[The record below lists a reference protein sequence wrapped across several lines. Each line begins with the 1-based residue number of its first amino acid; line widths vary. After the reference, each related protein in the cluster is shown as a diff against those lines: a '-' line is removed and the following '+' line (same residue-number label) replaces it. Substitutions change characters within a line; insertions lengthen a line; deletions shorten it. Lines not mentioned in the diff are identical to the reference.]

1 MDYFR
6 QLQTAAG
13 MGGEYHWVLLGVVLF
28 AFFLAQIVPGARA
41 RMRGSVV
48 MALLSLIGLLFCALM
63 LQRGMEGRGGNV
75 AYRWIHFT
83 AQMLLSAAII
93 NLIGVFIFRVL
104 LAQLHLEPPPIL
116 RDAIV
121 GVAYIAIALA
131 LLSRHNVDLSGIVA
145 TSAVVT
151 AVIGFS
157 LQDTLGNIM
166 GGMALQM
173 ERSIA
178 VNDWIRVNDV
188 EGIVR
193 EIRWRQTS
201 IETRN
206 WDTVVIPNSQL
217 MKTQVTVL
225 GRRSGKPKLHRMWVR
240 FNVDF
245 RSTPTRVMEN
255 VLAALRSEAI
265 PGVASDPPPDCIL
278 MSFEDSYAS
287 YATRYWLTDFAQDE
301 PTSSEV
307 RTRIFFALQRAGIHL
322 SIPAES
328 VFLTMKGRARKA
340 AKQELELQR
349 QITALKNAS
358 IFQPLTDAEQRE
370 LAERL
375 SLARFARG
383 EVLTRQGNDAHYLY
397 IIATGE
403 AEMYVSVGDET
414 RRVTTLRGGDCFGE
428 LGLMLGEPRQATVM
442 ALEDVTCY
450 RLDKEGFLQILQRR
464 PEIAEGMSHLLTD
477 RKLRLDAIR
486 EGLTQSAMHQRV
498 ASTQQALLNR
508 IRTFFTL
515 R

>member
-1 MDYFR
+1 MDYWR
-6 QLQTAAG
+6 KLQTTAG
-13 MGGEYHWVLLGVVLF
+13 MDGQYHWVLLAVVLGAF
-28 AFFLAQIVPGARA
+28 ALAQVVPTARP

-48 MALLSLIGLLFCALM
+48 MALLSFVGLLFCAFIT
-63 LQRGMEGRGGNV
+63 QPPYESHGQTA
-75 AYRWIHFT
+75 AYHWVHF
-83 AQMLLSAAII
+83 ASQMLLSIAII
-93 NLIGVFIFRVL
+93 NLCGVLLFRLL
-104 LAQLHLEPPPIL
+104 LAQLRLEPPPIL
-116 RDAIV
+116 RDTIV
-121 GVAYIAIALA
+121 GVAYIAVAFV

-225 GRRSGKPKLHRMWVR
+225 GRRAGQPQLHRMWVR

-245 RSTPTRVMEN
+245 RTTPTRVTEI
-255 VLAALRSEAI
+255 VLEALNSEAI
-265 PGVASDPPPDCIL
+265 PNVAPNPPPDCIL

-287 YATRYWLTDFAQDE
+287 YATRYWLTDFAKDE

-328 VFLTMKGRARKA
+328 IFLTMRGRARKA
-340 AKQELELQR
+340 AKQKIELQR
-349 QITALKNAS
+349 QVNALKNAS
-358 IFQPLTDAEQRE
+358 IFQPLNDNECRE
-370 LAERL
+370 LAGRL
-375 SLARFARG
+375 TLARFCRG
-383 EVLTRQGNDAHYLY
+383 EVMTRQGNEAHYLY
-397 IIATGE
+397 IIARGE
-403 AEMYVSVGDET
+403 AEMDVSFGNET
-414 RRVTTLRGGDCFGE
+414 RPVTKVRAGECFGE
-428 LGLMLGEPRQATVM
+428 LGLMLGEPRQATVT
-442 ALEDVTCY
+442 ALDDVTCY
-450 RLDKEGFLQILQRR
+450 RLDKDGFHQILQRR
-464 PEIAEGMSHLLTD
+464 PEIAEAMSHLLTE
-477 RKLRLDAIR
+477 RKLHLDAIR
-486 EGLTQSAMHQRV
+486 EGLTQAAMHQRA
-498 ASTQQALLNR
+498 ASTQQALLDR

>member
-1 MDYFR
+1 
-6 QLQTAAG
+6 
-13 MGGEYHWVLLGVVLF
+13 
-28 AFFLAQIVPGARA
+28 
-41 RMRGSVV
+41 
-48 MALLSLIGLLFCALM
+48 
-63 LQRGMEGRGGNV
+63 
-75 AYRWIHFT
+75 
-83 AQMLLSAAII
+83 MLLSIAII
-93 NLIGVFIFRVL
+93 NIVGVILFRLL

-116 RDAIV
+116 RDTIV
-121 GVAYIAIALA
+121 GFAYIVVAFV
-131 LLSRHNVDLSGIVA
+131 LLSHDNGDLSGIVA

-206 WDTVVIPNSQL
+206 WDTIVIPNSQL

-225 GRRSGKPKLHRMWVR
+225 GRRAGMPRLHRMWVR

-245 RSTPTRVMEN
+245 RTTPTRVTEI
-255 VLAALRSEAI
+255 VLEALRSEAI
-265 PGVASDPPPDCIL
+265 PNVAADPPPDCIL

-287 YATRYWLTDFAQDE
+287 YATRYWLIDFARDE

-307 RTRIFFALQRAGIHL
+307 RTRIFFALQRAGVHL

-328 VFLTMKGRARKA
+328 VFLTTTSRARKA

-349 QITALKNAS
+349 QISVLKNSS
-358 IFQPLTDAEQRE
+358 IFDPLTDGERRE

-375 SLARFARG
+375 TLARFCRN
-383 EVLTRQGNDAHYLY
+383 EVITHQGNEAHYLY
-397 IIATGE
+397 IIASGE
-403 AEMYVSVGDET
+403 AEVCVSVAEET
-414 RRVTTLRGGDCFGE
+414 RPVSTLHPGDCFGE
-428 LGLMLGEPRQATVM
+428 LGLMLGEPRQATVT
-442 ALEDVTCY
+442 ALGDVSCY
-450 RLDKEGFLQILQRR
+450 RLDKEAFHQILQRR
-464 PEIAEGMSHLLTD
+464 PEIAEGMSHLLTE
-477 RKLRLDAIR
+477 RKLKLDAIR
-486 EGLTQSAMHQRV
+486 EGLTQAALHHRR
-498 ASTQQALLNR
+498 ASTQQALLDR

>member
-1 MDYFR
+1 
-6 QLQTAAG
+6 
-13 MGGEYHWVLLGVVLF
+13 MGGQYHWVLLGVVLV
-28 AFFLAQIVPGARA
+28 AFVLAQIVPAAGP

-48 MALLSLIGLLFCALM
+48 MALLSLFGLLVCALM
-63 LQRGMEGRGGNV
+63 LQRGMEGHGGNV
-75 AYRWIHFT
+75 AYRWIHF
-83 AQMLLSAAII
+83 ASQMLLSAAII
-93 NLIGVFIFRVL
+93 NLIGVFVFRVL
-104 LAQLHLEPPPIL
+104 LAVLRLEPPPIL

-166 GGMALQM
+166 AGMALQM

-178 VNDWIRVNDV
+178 VNDWVRVNDV

-245 RSTPTRVMEN
+245 RSTPTSVIEIVRS
-255 VLAALRSEAI
+255 ALRSEPI
-265 PGVASDPPPDCIL
+265 PGVAADPPPDCIL
-278 MSFEDSYAS
+278 MSFEDSFAS
-287 YATRYWLTDFAQDE
+287 YATRYWLTDFANDE

-340 AKQELELQR
+340 AKQAVDVQR
-349 QITALKNAS
+349 RITALKNAT
-358 IFQPLTDAEQRE
+358 IFQPLIEEEQRE
-370 LAERL
+370 LADRL
-375 SLARFARG
+375 TLARFARG
-383 EVLTRQGNDAHYLY
+383 EVLTRQGNDAHFLY
-397 IIATGE
+397 IIASGE
-403 AEMYVSVGDET
+403 AEMYVSVGNET
-414 RRVTTLRGGDCFGE
+414 RPVTTLRGGDCFGE
-428 LGLMLGEPRQATVM
+428 LGLMLGEPRQATVT

-450 RLDKEGFLQILQRR
+450 RLDKEAFLQILQRR

-486 EGLTQSAMHQRV
+486 EGLTQSAMHQRA

-515 R
+515 G